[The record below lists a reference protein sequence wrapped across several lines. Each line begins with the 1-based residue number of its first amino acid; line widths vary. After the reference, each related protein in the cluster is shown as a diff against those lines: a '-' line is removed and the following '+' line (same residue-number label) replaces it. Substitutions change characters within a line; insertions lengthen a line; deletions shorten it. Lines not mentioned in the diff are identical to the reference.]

1 MEPSH
6 PDSRAAF
13 PNTREREE
21 ELHRAERTQRVLS
34 PESTGEVKTMDGEE
48 AAKLMLRARELRELA
63 EIIKTER
70 YRTLLLESAD
80 SFERLAR
87 RVLETEKSH

>member
-1 MEPSH
+1 
-6 PDSRAAF
+6 
-13 PNTREREE
+13 
-21 ELHRAERTQRVLS
+21 
-34 PESTGEVKTMDGEE
+34 MDGEE